1 MFCVLMLMTNL
12 ETNKRLEEELE
23 VYGSGLKT
31 SVQLTSYTFEVC
43 LYTLAIVYRTNHTI
57 QFSND
62 SNFQYVFQTI
72 GMRFVC
78 KYRANW

>member
-1 MFCVLMLMTNL
+1 MLMALLLLYL

-43 LYTLAIVYRTNHTI
+43 KQAP
-57 QFSND
+57 
-62 SNFQYVFQTI
+62 YVI
-72 GMRFVC
+72 KLFVNLTFEYIC
-78 KYRANW
+78 

>member
-1 MFCVLMLMTNL
+1 MFSKISFV

-43 LYTLAIVYRTNHTI
+43 F
-57 QFSND
+57 QFIRLSE
-62 SNFQYVFQTI
+62 
-72 GMRFVC
+72 
-78 KYRANW
+78 

>member
-43 LYTLAIVYRTNHTI
+43 LYTLTIV
-57 QFSND
+57 
-62 SNFQYVFQTI
+62 
-72 GMRFVC
+72 
-78 KYRANW
+78 